1 MLKAIFF
8 GVPQIYYNHDSLT
21 RTLSGRCLAL
31 FAYLTLTNRPQD
43 RGHLADLLWSEV
55 GEQQAR
61 QNLRYVLYDLRQFV
75 GDYLVVTRH
84 MIAFARQKPH
94 WIDAAIFADYVATK
108 ETLTDPTLLQELL
121 HLYGDEFLA
130 GFSIQ
135 NAPVF
140 EEWLTQQRHYFRQQ
154 ATKGLLRLSNHYLA
168 QRHYSA
174 GLAATQRLLQLEPWQ
189 EEAHRNQMCLLAFRG
204 ERLAALN
211 QYKICQQVL
220 QAEFGVAP
228 DAATTAL
235 YQAIETERLT
245 PPTFPSANNKPPST
259 QVNWDAIP
267 PTTPLYG
274 RTEELTRLR
283 HWLTDPQHRLVGLFG
298 LTGQG
303 KSALAT
309 EVVTQLAEA
318 ADQATVNP
326 FEIILWSAL
335 TTCRTLPQLLH
346 EWLSQLTKPA
356 VASPV
361 HPLVYRHGQKEIP
374 PLSTPD
380 ESQETVEVLLQQLL
394 TQLRRRRV
402 LLVVDHGET
411 IYGAAGPLTDEQLG
425 WSAFDEL
432 LRRLVDNEHRSC
444 LLLLSRMTPVAW
456 ETLARRSSAVRTLSL
471 VGLSV
476 DASVSLL
483 QAGVRTWTPPL
494 RVLAEQC
501 IGHPETLVTMR
512 ELLDSFGIDLL
523 TESLA
528 APGLAGSCLRTLQT
542 QFTRLGSM
550 EQAILHHLTNLPT
563 SPTAAILRQQM
574 PHTGTLVAYLEAL
587 RALQRQHWLLPSRPG
602 TPLLLAPLV
611 RRFMEQT
618 SPNTPLQKSRATVKP
633 PVDEGVQL
641 RLRRP
646 LEEERSR
653 GMEGQKEKK
662 TEMRYTAN
670 SPVRP
675 VGTGEP
681 ITSLR
686 NDSCFVK

>member
-8 GVPQIYYNHDSLT
+8 GVPQIYYNHDALT
-21 RTLSGRCLAL
+21 GALSGRCLAL
-31 FAYLTLTNRPQD
+31 FAYLALTNRPQD
-43 RGHLADLLWSEV
+43 RGHLADLLWAEI

-61 QNLRYVLYDLRQFV
+61 QNLRYVLYDLRRVV
-75 GDYLVVTRH
+75 GDSLVVTRQT
-84 MIAFARQKPH
+84 IAFAWQKPH
-94 WIDAAIFADYVATK
+94 WIDVAIFADHLAAK
-108 ETLTDPTLLQELL
+108 ETLTDPALLQEIL
-121 HLYGDEFLA
+121 HLYSDEFLA

-135 NAPVF
+135 NAPGF

-154 ATKGLLRLSNHYLA
+154 ATQGLLWLSNHYLT
-168 QRHYSA
+168 QRHYNA

-189 EEAHRNQMCLLAFRG
+189 EEGHRNQMRLLAFSG
-204 ERLAALN
+204 QRLAALN

-245 PPTFPSANNKPPST
+245 PPTYPSTNNKPPST
-259 QVNWDAIP
+259 QVNWDVIP
-267 PTTPLYG
+267 PTTLLYG
-274 RTEELTRLR
+274 RAEELTRLR

-318 ADQATVNP
+318 PDQATVNP
-326 FEIILWSAL
+326 FEIIFWSAL
-335 TTCRTLPQLLH
+335 TTCHTLPQLLH
-346 EWLSQLTKPA
+346 EWLIQLARPA

-361 HPLVYRHGQKEIP
+361 HPPVYRYDQKEIL

-380 ESQETVEVLLQQLL
+380 ESRETVEALLQQLL

-411 IYGAAGPLTDEQLG
+411 IYSAAGPLTDYQPG

-432 LRRLVDNEHRSC
+432 LRRLADNEHRSC
-444 LLLLSRMTPVAW
+444 LLLISRMTPVAW

-476 DASVSLL
+476 DASVALL
-483 QAGVRTWTPPL
+483 QAGERTWPPPPL

-501 IGHPETLVTMR
+501 VGHPETLVTIR
-512 ELLDSFGIDLL
+512 ELLNSFGIDLL

-528 APGLAGSCLRTLQT
+528 ALGLAGSCLRTLQT
-542 QFTRLGSM
+542 QFVRLGSM
-550 EQAILHHLTNLPT
+550 EQAILHHLTNLPM

-602 TPLLLAPLV
+602 TPLLLASLV
-611 RRFMEQT
+611 RRFMEQA
-618 SPNTPLQKSRATVKP
+618 SPKTPLQKSHATVKP
-633 PVDEGVQL
+633 PVDEGGQR

-646 LEEERSR
+646 LRLEEERSR
-653 GMEGQKEKK
+653 RMEGIKENKA
-662 TEMRYTAN
+662 EVRYTA
-670 SPVRP
+670 R
-675 VGTGEP
+675 
-681 ITSLR
+681 
-686 NDSCFVK
+686 